1 MRLTLRGP
9 AGSDRRD
16 LGEGPVLVTMAG
28 TDASAALALWNGAPF
43 LQPLEDKAPVFL
55 NDHRLA
61 APQWLRDGDEVRIG
75 ADRIAVTLDRNGL
88 ALQTEAPASL
98 ASPSGS
104 IALVPPP
111 AAPVPRRRR
120 VGTAYVLV
128 ALAGLA
134 VALWFVFSARML
146 HLEIRPAPERVSL
159 EGAIPALR
167 LAEGYLALPGTYR
180 LQAEREGYRPL
191 VREVEITR
199 ADNQRLALALE
210 KLPGYLNVDTPGIVG
225 AMVAADGQTIGKTPL
240 ADAEL
245 PAGEHHIA
253 VRADG
258 YADFS
263 TTIRI
268 EGLGH
273 RQTLVA
279 ALIPA
284 SAAITV
290 HSNTDGATL
299 YVDGHELGTL
309 PLTATLAAGPRVVE
323 IRAAGHKPWKQNVI
337 VVAGQPQT
345 IGPVTLA
352 PADGL
357 LRVES
362 EPAGASIAI
371 DGRYAGTTPAT
382 LTLPPDRN
390 HRVTLSKQGHRTASR
405 GVRMRAGE
413 KRRLDIALDAEVGR
427 VTLRVE
433 PGDAVLSIEGKTM
446 GPANGTHE
454 LPAAPTLL
462 EIVREGF
469 ETARVWVTPRPG
481 FEQTR
486 SVKLRAT
493 AEPEKATLPE
503 RIKAPDGTVMILV
516 HPGRFTMGAS
526 RRDPGQRANETL
538 HEVELSRP
546 YYLGAT
552 EVTNEQFRKFRP
564 QHRSGRFGVVT
575 LEAPSHPV
583 VNVRWEDAAGYCN
596 SLNEAAGLPATY
608 SGSTGAL
615 AAVLPLRRG
624 FRLPTEAEWA
634 WAARRA
640 GVGTPSRFPWG
651 IAMPPPAGSG
661 NFADRSISS
670 ELADALKDYSD
681 GYAGTA
687 PVGKFH
693 PSPAG
698 FFDLA
703 GNVAEW
709 VHDYYSIRATP
720 SQTDPT
726 GPAAGRHHVIR
737 GSSWMQGSVSALRWT
752 YRDYGTEPRPDVG
765 FRCARYATEA
775 P

>member
-9 AGSDRRD
+9 AGSDYRD
-16 LGEGPVLVTMAG
+16 LGEGPVLVAMAG
-28 TDASAALALWNGAPF
+28 ADASAALALRNRAPF
-43 LQPLEDKAPVFL
+43 LQPLQDKAPVFL
-55 NDHRLA
+55 NDHRLS
-61 APQWLRDGDEVRIG
+61 APQWLRDGDRVRIG
-75 ADRIAVTLDRNGL
+75 VDLLTVTLDRNGL
-88 ALQTEAPASL
+88 ALQTEAHASL
-98 ASPSGS
+98 VSPSGPV
-104 IALVPPP
+104 ALVPPP
-111 AAPVPRRRR
+111 PAPVPRQRR

-128 ALAGLA
+128 ALAGLSA
-134 VALWFVFSARML
+134 VLWFVFSARML
-146 HLEIRPAPERVSL
+146 YLEIQPAPERISL
-159 EGAIPALR
+159 EGTIPALH
-167 LAEGYLALPGTYR
+167 LAEGYLALPGGYR
-180 LQAEREGYRPL
+180 LRAEREGYRPL
-191 VREVEITR
+191 MRQIEVTR

-225 AMVAADGQTIGKTPL
+225 AMVAADGRTIGKTPL

-245 PAGEHHIA
+245 PAGEHRIA
-253 VRADG
+253 IGADG
-258 YADFS
+258 FVDFS

-284 SAAITV
+284 SAAVTIR
-290 HSNTDGATL
+290 SNTDGATL

-309 PLTATLAAGPRVVE
+309 PLTATLAAGSRIVE
-323 IRAAGHKPWKQNVI
+323 IRAAGHKPWKQDVT

-352 PADGL
+352 AADGV

-362 EPAGASIAI
+362 EPTGASITV

-382 LTLPPDRN
+382 LALAPDRD
-390 HRVTLSKQGHRTASR
+390 HRVTVSKSGHRSAGR
-405 GVRMRAGE
+405 QVRVRAGE
-413 KRRLDIALDAEVGR
+413 KRKLHIALAAEVGQ

-433 PGDAVLSIEGKTM
+433 PGDAVLSVEGKTM

-469 ETARVWVTPRPG
+469 VTAQLWVTPKPG
-481 FEQTR
+481 FEQSL
-486 SVKLRAT
+486 SVKLRA
-493 AEPEKATLPE
+493 AGEPDKIALPE

-516 HPGRFTMGAS
+516 RPGRFTMGAS

-538 HEVELSRP
+538 HQVELARP

-552 EVTNEQFRKFRP
+552 EVTNEQFRQFHPK
-564 QHRSGRFGVVT
+564 HHSGRFGVVT
-575 LEAPSHPV
+575 LEVPSHPV

-596 SLNEAAGLPATY
+596 WLNEAAGLPATY
-608 SGSTGAL
+608 SDSAGAL
-615 AAVLPLRRG
+615 VAVVPLPRG

-640 GVGTPSRFPWG
+640 GVKRPSRFPWG
-651 IAMPPPAGSG
+651 DAMPPPAGSG
-661 NFADRSISS
+661 NFADRSISG

-687 PVGKFH
+687 PVGKFQ

-709 VHDYYSIRATP
+709 VHDYYAIRATP
-720 SQTDPT
+720 SQTDPS
-726 GPAAGRHHVIR
+726 GPATGRHHVIR

>member
-9 AGSDRRD
+9 AGSEYRD
-16 LGEGPVLVTMAG
+16 LGAGPVLIAVAG
-28 TDASAALALWNGAPF
+28 TDASAALALRNGVPF

-61 APQWLRDGDEVRIG
+61 APQWLRDGDRVRIG
-75 ADRIAVTLDRNGL
+75 ADLLTVTLDRNGL
-88 ALQTEAPASL
+88 GLQTEAHASL
-98 ASPSGS
+98 ASRSDP
-104 IALVPPP
+104 IALVPPS
-111 AAPVPRRRR
+111 AAPVPRQRR
-120 VGTAYVLV
+120 VGTAYVLI
-128 ALAGLA
+128 ALAGLTA
-134 VALWFVFSARML
+134 VLWFVFSARML
-146 HLEIRPAPERVSL
+146 YIEIRPVPERISL
-159 EGAIPALR
+159 EGTIPALH
-167 LAEGYLALPGTYR
+167 LAEGYLALPGSYR
-180 LQAEREGYRPL
+180 LRAEHEGYRPL
-191 VREVEITR
+191 MRRIEVTR

-210 KLPGYLNVDTPGIVG
+210 KLPGYLNVDTPGVVG
-225 AMVAADGQTIGKTPL
+225 AIVAADGRNIGKTPL

-245 PAGEHHIA
+245 PAGEHRIA

-258 YADFS
+258 FVDFS
-263 TTIRI
+263 TTIRV

-284 SAAITV
+284 SAAVTIR
-290 HSNTDGATL
+290 SNTDGATL
-299 YVDGHELGTL
+299 YVDGHALGTL
-309 PLTATLAAGPRVVE
+309 PLTATLAAGSRIVE
-323 IRAAGHKPWKQNVI
+323 IRAAGHKTWKQDVA

-352 PADGL
+352 PADGV
-357 LRVES
+357 LRVAS
-362 EPAGASIAI
+362 EPTGASITV

-382 LTLPPDRN
+382 LALAPDRN
-390 HRVTLSKQGHRTASR
+390 HRVTLSKSGHRTAR
-405 GVRMRAGE
+405 RQVRVRAGE
-413 KRRLDIALDAEVGR
+413 KRKLHIALAAEVGQ
-427 VTLRVE
+427 VTLQVE
-433 PGDAVLSIEGKTM
+433 PGDAVLSVEGKIM

-469 ETARVWVTPRPG
+469 VTAQLWVTPKPG
-481 FEQTR
+481 FEQSL
-486 SVKLRAT
+486 SVKLRAAGEPDKT
-493 AEPEKATLPE
+493 ALPE
-503 RIKAPDGTVMILV
+503 RIEAPDGTVMILV
-516 HPGRFTMGAS
+516 RPGRFTMGAS

-552 EVTNEQFRKFRP
+552 EVTNEQFHKFRP
-564 QHRSGRFGVVT
+564 KHRSGRFGVVT

-596 SLNEAAGLPATY
+596 WLNEAAGLPATY
-608 SGSTGAL
+608 SDSAGAL
-615 AAVLPLRRG
+615 VAVAPLPRG

-634 WAARRA
+634 WAARRD
-640 GVGTPSRFPWG
+640 GVKKPSRFPWG
-651 IAMPPPAGSG
+651 NAMPPPAGSG
-661 NFADRSISS
+661 NFADRSISG

-681 GYAGTA
+681 GFAGTA
-687 PVGKFH
+687 PVGKFQ

-709 VHDYYSIRATP
+709 VHDYYAIRAAP
-720 SQTDPT
+720 SQTDPS
-726 GPAAGRHHVIR
+726 GPATGRHHVIR
-737 GSSWMQGSVSALRWT
+737 GSSWMQGSVSALRST
-752 YRDYGTEPRPDVG
+752 YRDYGTDPRPDVG